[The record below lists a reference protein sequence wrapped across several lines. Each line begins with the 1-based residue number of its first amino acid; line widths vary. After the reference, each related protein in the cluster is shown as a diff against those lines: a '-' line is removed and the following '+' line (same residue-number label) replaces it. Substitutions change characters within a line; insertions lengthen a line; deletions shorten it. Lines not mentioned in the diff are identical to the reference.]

1 MLADQLLISSLLLLA
16 RAQPTPAG
24 ACLYHAGKAS
34 TSVFWLARGRVE
46 LAAPT
51 GVARIVS
58 GPALLGTELLA
69 EPVCRHTARLLDV
82 AADVRSICL
91 ADLRARWQA
100 DATFRLRLLHLLSCQ
115 TSKNE

>member
-1 MLADQLLISSLLLLA
+1 MTIDQQLLPQLLLLA
-16 RAQPTPAG
+16 QTQPTPAG
-24 ACLYHAGKAS
+24 TCLYHAGKAS
-34 TSVFWLARGRVE
+34 ANVFWLQKGRVE

-58 GPALLGTELLA
+58 APALLGTELLA

-82 AADVRSICL
+82 AADVRRISL

-115 TSKNE
+115 TGKGE

>member
-1 MLADQLLISSLLLLA
+1 MPTDQLLLSNLLLLA

-24 ACLYHAGKAS
+24 ACLYHAGQAS
-34 TSVFWLARGRVE
+34 TSVFWLAHGRVE

-82 AADVRSICL
+82 AADVRSISL
-91 ADLRARWQA
+91 VDLRARWQA
-100 DATFRLRLLHLLSCQ
+100 DATFRLHLLHLMSCQ
-115 TSKNE
+115 TGKGE